1 MAACPDRTD
10 DEIERLIIGRRISS
24 IIRPVFPPPI
34 TGLWAQDYA
43 SVEVSPLL
51 PIQLLD
57 IMRLIERQTSN
68 RHYCPNC
75 GESLMRPVAA
85 IHDSATVEVL
95 DKCPLCNWE
104 RRK

>member
-1 MAACPDRTD
+1 M
-10 DEIERLIIGRRISS
+10 
-24 IIRPVFPPPI
+24 
-34 TGLWAQDYA
+34 
-43 SVEVSPLL
+43 